1 MTTKHGRLMEELRTM
16 PILELARLV
25 KGLEKVFGVA
35 PVRHVRPTVTEEV
48 VEKTEFDFIVTSVPS
63 GNKIAAIK
71 AVREVLGLGLRE
83 SKDFVDHLP
92 KVLKE
97 GISESEAKTLT
108 ETFAEIKC
116 TTEIK

>member
-1 MTTKHGRLMEELRTM
+1 MSEKHGRLIEELRTM

-35 PVRHVRPTVTEEV
+35 PVRVIKKVTEEV
-48 VEKTEFDFIVTSVPS
+48 TEKTEFDFVITGVPA

-71 AVREVLGLGLRE
+71 AVREALGLGLRD

-92 KVLKE
+92 RTLKE
-97 GISESEAKTLT
+97 GISESEAEALREKFTVINC
-108 ETFAEIKC
+108 E
-116 TTEIK
+116 TEIK